1 MKRDIIRK
9 AIPALACVVGVAAV
23 LLTIAGVFDG
33 LIGNLSNE
41 GSTSDGE
48 TVTVKGPTQ
57 LSVYEDGGVFLGED
71 YYVPKKHVE
80 TVLLM
85 GIDQLRETM
94 EDTTYNEQADFI
106 LLMVIDRDA
115 EQFTMVHLNR
125 DTMCDVMRLS
135 DMNEKLGRYRAQLA
149 LAHIFGNNDRAKSRN
164 VVDTV
169 ENLLYGI
176 TIDHYI
182 SLTMDAI
189 PVLNDEAGGV
199 TVTLD
204 EDFTYIDPS
213 YEKGATVTLMGK
225 KALSYVRARMSV
237 GEGTNLE
244 RMERQRRYMNA
255 LFDKYRSNGGGDLT
269 KALLKVN
276 DYMDSDCTVDQ
287 LQRIADMVLGY
298 EFLGIETTKGEAV
311 VGDVYMEY
319 IVDEA
324 ELQRQVINL
333 FYKKKEMS

>member
-1 MKRDIIRK
+1 
-9 AIPALACVVGVAAV
+9 
-23 LLTIAGVFDG
+23 
-33 LIGNLSNE
+33 
-41 GSTSDGE
+41 
-48 TVTVKGPTQ
+48 
-57 LSVYEDGGVFLGED
+57 
-71 YYVPKKHVE
+71 
-80 TVLLM
+80 
-85 GIDQLRETM
+85 
-94 EDTTYNEQADFI
+94 
-106 LLMVIDRDA
+106 
-115 EQFTMVHLNR
+115 
-125 DTMCDVMRLS
+125 
-135 DMNEKLGRYRAQLA
+135 
-149 LAHIFGNNDRAKSRN
+149 
-164 VVDTV
+164 
-169 ENLLYGI
+169 
-176 TIDHYI
+176 
-182 SLTMDAI
+182 MDAI